1 MHSHGIDSNICERI
15 FQYIYCILLW
25 FLQVNTASKIT
36 RIFIQLRLITLE
48 STHFTSPSWND
59 IRLLINFVLDTA
71 LICISGH
78 IWSRKGMLCSSWT
91 DKKIIKKKKLF
102 MKFQKLRG
110 FLFDA
115 YFSFVKNYTI
125 RQLNVDSNKTSTP
138 TISIYC
144 KLQWY
149 ECMNR
154 VPCSF
159 IVTTITKLLTH
170 FEKQPSCISFHIPAV
185 ALCMIQQVAYPC

>member
-1 MHSHGIDSNICERI
+1 MVTER
-15 FQYIYCILLW
+15 Y
-25 FLQVNTASKIT
+25 
-36 RIFIQLRLITLE
+36 
-48 STHFTSPSWND
+48 
-59 IRLLINFVLDTA
+59 
-71 LICISGH
+71 
-78 IWSRKGMLCSSWT
+78 LCSSWT

-159 IVTTITKLLTH
+159 IFTTITKLLTH
-170 FEKQPSCISFHIPAV
+170 RKTTKLHFVSYSSSGALYDTASRIPV
-185 ALCMIQQVAYPC
+185 LNIFFLQKFVLRLIYTVWWLC